1 MNLESIENKIRNFGN
16 ELDKE
21 IMNDLII
28 PFCIKYNL
36 HFLAAMGTYV
46 FSNHKGTIIDSYDV
60 DSKKDKSTFWKE
72 FSDIVDVIWAV
83 DDISKFLGSG
93 HEYKGE

>member
-1 MNLESIENKIRNFGN
+1 MNLESIENRIAKFGN
-16 ELDKE
+16 ELNEELMKDV
-21 IMNDLII
+21 IT
-28 PFCIKYNL
+28 PFCIKYHL

-60 DSKKDKSTFWKE
+60 DKKKNKSIFWKE
-72 FSDIVDVIWAV
+72 FSDIVDMIWAV